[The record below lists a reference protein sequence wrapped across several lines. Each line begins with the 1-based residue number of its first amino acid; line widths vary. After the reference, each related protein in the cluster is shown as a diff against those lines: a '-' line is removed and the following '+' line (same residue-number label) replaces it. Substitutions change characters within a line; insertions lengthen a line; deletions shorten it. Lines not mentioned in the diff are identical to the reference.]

1 MMKTMTFAAKIA
13 LICVLCLTATL
24 SFAQK
29 SVRYRGSVDLDPGLG
44 LIQMTRAQMND
55 IGYVIPFRW
64 IYAGAGIG
72 TVQGVEL
79 HDHFF
84 IGAGAALLGTAVIN
98 GDGGATAGFGLA
110 LFLNA
115 EYTFLEP
122 SAKTRPYVA
131 VRGGYKGC
139 AGIASP
145 TWSVGG
151 GIRMKDH
158 LAIGLMYSQ
167 GYSRDDEYDSP
178 LLCHV
183 PHLHLAWIF

>member
-1 MMKTMTFAAKIA
+1 MMKTMTFASKIA
-13 LICVLCLTATL
+13 LTCVLCLTATL

-29 SVRYRGSVDLDPGLG
+29 GVRYRGSVDLDPGLG
-44 LIQMTRAQMND
+44 LIQMSRAQMD
-55 IGYVIPFRW
+55 EMGYVIPFRW
-64 IYAGAGIG
+64 VFAGAGIG
-72 TVQGVEL
+72 TVQGVEIQ
-79 HDHFF
+79 DHFF
-84 IGAGAALLGTAVIN
+84 VGAGAALLGTAVTN
-98 GDGGATAGFGLA
+98 GDGGVTAGFGLA
-110 LFLNA
+110 LFLDA

-131 VRGGYKGC
+131 VRAGYKGC

-151 GIRMKDH
+151 GIRLKDH

-183 PHLHLAWIF
+183 PHLHLAWFF

>member
-1 MMKTMTFAAKIA
+1 MKTMTFAPRIA
-13 LICVLCLTATL
+13 LVCVLCLTATR
-24 SFAQK
+24 SFAQG

-44 LIQMTRAQMND
+44 LIQMTRAQMD
-55 IGYVIPFRW
+55 HMGYVIPCRW
-64 IYAGAGIG
+64 IYAGTGIG
-72 TVQGVEL
+72 TVHGIEIQ
-79 HDHFF
+79 DHFF
-84 IGAGAALLGTAVIN
+84 VGAGAALLGTAVLN
-98 GDGGATAGFGLA
+98 GDGGVAAGFGLA
-110 LFLNA
+110 LFLDV

-151 GIRMKDH
+151 GIRLKNH

-167 GYSRDDEYDSP
+167 GYSRDDEFDSP